1 LKIYGG
7 ETMYR
12 EFNEINTYIDNIFL
26 GYPETQKNKN
36 IKAELKKN
44 MNLGME
50 EKIKISNREEDA
62 FFEII
67 NEFGDMSDLKEVL
80 DNNFPQNISYDA
92 REVENKKEKSFPF
105 NLDNRQI
112 VLLGLVSFFVLGEVA
127 SYAVS
132 WFVLI
137 ALIVYFKKEKNKKS
151 LKENKDE
158 KNKLKD

>member
-1 LKIYGG
+1 
-7 ETMYR
+7 MYR

-105 NLDNRQI
+105 NLDNRQM

>member
-1 LKIYGG
+1 MKIHGG
-7 ETMYR
+7 DIMYR

-67 NEFGDMSDLKEVL
+67 NEFGDMSELKEVL
-80 DNNFPQNISYDA
+80 DNNFPQNISYEA

-105 NLDNRQI
+105 NLNNRQI
-112 VLLGLVSFFVLGEVA
+112 VLLGMVLFFILGEAA
-127 SYAVS
+127 SYSVS
-132 WFVLI
+132 WIVLLVMAI
-137 ALIVYFKKEKNKKS
+137 FL
-151 LKENKDE
+151 KDE
-158 KNKLKD
+158 KNKKRLKEKKEK

>member
-1 LKIYGG
+1 
-7 ETMYR
+7 MYR

>member
-1 LKIYGG
+1 
-7 ETMYR
+7 MYR

-80 DNNFPQNISYDA
+80 DNNFPQNISYGA

>member
-1 LKIYGG
+1 
-7 ETMYR
+7 MYR

-105 NLDNRQI
+105 NLDNRQM
-112 VLLGLVSFFVLGEVA
+112 VLLGLVLFFVLGEVA

>member
-1 LKIYGG
+1 
-7 ETMYR
+7 
-12 EFNEINTYIDNIFL
+12 
-26 GYPETQKNKN
+26 
-36 IKAELKKN
+36 

>member
-1 LKIYGG
+1 
-7 ETMYR
+7 MYR

-80 DNNFPQNISYDA
+80 DNNFPQNISYEA
-92 REVENKKEKSFPF
+92 KEVENKKEKSFPF
-105 NLDNRQI
+105 NLNNRQM

>member
-1 LKIYGG
+1 
-7 ETMYR
+7 MYR

-80 DNNFPQNISYDA
+80 DNNFPQNISYEA
-92 REVENKKEKSFPF
+92 KEVENKKEKSFPF

>member
-1 LKIYGG
+1 
-7 ETMYR
+7 MYR

-80 DNNFPQNISYDA
+80 DNNFPQNISYEA
-92 REVENKKEKSFPF
+92 KEVENKKEKSFPF
-105 NLDNRQI
+105 NLDNRQM